1 MSDHASD
8 RLVRTRRA
16 IRLHRIAGL
25 MGHGVLLG
33 ITCASALAVVL
44 ILFFIAKDAL
54 PFFQQTDP
62 QGVTYFSWERITML
76 GRSDSW
82 YPEADPHSY
91 GALGIFV
98 GSALVIMGSCLIAVP
113 LGISAAVC
121 LSDVVPFSVR
131 QVVKP
136 VIELLAA
143 IPSVAYGFFALVVFA
158 PLLQDKGGPVL
169 AVAMW
174 VVAAPLCLI
183 AIMVVSDV
191 ATSSLPDRLRKVAA
205 PALGLGLAALAFWG
219 LSVLGARV
227 RALTISSGVNA
238 LNASIILAIMAL
250 PTVVSVCEDAL
261 TAVGR
266 DLREGSYA
274 LGATRAET
282 LVRVV
287 IPAAKGG
294 ILAAVIL
301 GIMRAAGE
309 TMVVLMAAGNA
320 FEIPTPW
327 YNIISK
333 VRTLTATIALEMG
346 ETPVGSVHYHVLFA
360 LGFILLVFSFV
371 CNLLSEWAVRRSRAK
386 GVVA

>member
-1 MSDHASD
+1 MLVESD
-8 RLVRTRRA
+8 
-16 IRLHRIAGL
+16 
-25 MGHGVLLG
+25 
-33 ITCASALAVVL
+33 
-44 ILFFIAKDAL
+44 
-54 PFFQQTDP
+54 Q
-62 QGVTYFSWERITML
+62 
-76 GRSDSW
+76 W
-82 YPEADPHSY
+82 YPQAEPPSY

-98 GSALVIMGSCLIAVP
+98 GSALVIAGSCLIAVP
-113 LGISAAVC
+113 MGISAAVC

-158 PLLQDKGGPVL
+158 PVLQDRGGPL
-169 AVAMW
+169 LEVAMW
-174 VVAAPLCLI
+174 VVAAPLSLI
-183 AIMVVSDV
+183 AVVVVSDV
-191 ATSSLPDRLRKVAA
+191 ATSALADRVRRFVA
-205 PALGLGLAALAFWG
+205 PVLGLALAALAFWG
-219 LSVLGARV
+219 LSALGSRV
-227 RALTISSGVNA
+227 RGLAISSGVNA

-261 TAVGR
+261 SAVGR

-282 LVRVV
+282 MLRVV
-287 IPAAKGG
+287 IPAARGG

-327 YNIISK
+327 YNIVSK

-346 ETPVGSVHYHVLFA
+346 ETPVGSEHYHVLFA
-360 LGFILLVFSFV
+360 LGFFLLVFSFV
-371 CNLLSEWAVRRSRAK
+371 CNLLSEWAVRRSRAR